1 MCKGKLLLTHY
12 SLIILKRSG
21 TKFMNYFLT
30 YAVYVLILSLLM
42 GLSTWKLFKKMGYNP
57 VFAFIP
63 FYNYFII
70 LKETKHPKWWA
81 ILSYL
86 PIVGPIMM
94 SVFHI
99 YLMKKFGKSLV
110 QHQILT
116 VILPFIYMASVNYS
130 KDAEIEDEEA
140 KNMFLTDEE
149 KSLKKKDSFMGS
161 ITFAVVFATI
171 IHVFVTQPFG
181 IPTGSME
188 RTLLVGD
195 FLFVNKWSYGYR
207 MPMRPLAIPFL
218 QGTVYDFQKD
228 GNPKNDGKSY
238 VDGVKLPYERILQF
252 NKPQR
257 NDIVVFNYP
266 QDSVHTAIDRK
277 DPYVKRCVA
286 VAGETFEMRGGRLF
300 VNGKPE
306 IVLGDQER
314 QHRYI
319 VKTSSQLDVPGLY
332 DIYGFLPVQEIQD
345 GSGFMYAFQGLTDK
359 TAAEIKKLPQ
369 VTEMKEDIMQKG
381 QAAIAYKDENKTKI
395 DTTQSIFPVNKAWNQ
410 DWYGPVRIPKK
421 GDVVAI
427 SKETLPMYRWIIS
440 EYEHNSVAEKNGQI
454 FINNQPATNYTIKQ
468 DYYMMVGDNRDASLD
483 ARFFGFVPEENIVG
497 KPMFTWMSIEGA
509 FSDSGSSYQADG
521 WRIRWD
527 RMFKP
532 TNTGEAN
539 KTSYWWI
546 AAMILIIFFG
556 WEYFVKLFRKNK
568 TEE

>member
-1 MCKGKLLLTHY
+1 
-12 SLIILKRSG
+12 
-21 TKFMNYFLT
+21 MNYFLT
-30 YAVYVLILSLLM
+30 YTVYVLILSVLM
-42 GLSTWKLFKKMGYNP
+42 GISTWKLFKKMGYSP
-57 VFAFIP
+57 LLAFIP

-99 YLMKKFGKSLV
+99 YLMKKFGKTLF
-110 QHQILT
+110 QHQLLT
-116 VILPFIYMASVNYS
+116 VILPFIYMATVNYS
-130 KDAEIEDEEA
+130 KDIEIEDENA
-140 KNMFLTDEE
+140 NDLFMTDEE
-149 KSLKKKDSFMGS
+149 KNAKKKDTFLGS

-207 MPMRPLAIPFL
+207 MPMRPVAIPFL
-218 QGTVYDFQKD
+218 QGTIMDTGQK
-228 GNPKNDGKSY
+228 GNPKDDPKSY
-238 VDGVKLPYERILQF
+238 VEAIKLPYGRIFQF
-252 NKPQR
+252 NKPQK

-266 QDSVHTAIDRK
+266 RDSVHVSLDRA

-286 VAGETFEMRGGRLF
+286 VAGDIFEVRNGKLF

-306 IVLGDQER
+306 TVLGDQKV
-314 QHRYI
+314 QHRYT
-319 VKTSSQLDVPGLY
+319 VKTSDLLDMNSLNAKYGYFWLDEIDRDNHLQY
-332 DIYGFLPVQEIQD
+332 LKINNGYIY
-345 GSGFMYAFQGLTDK
+345 SFQGLDK
-359 TAAEIKKLPQ
+359 ERYNIIKSLPE
-369 VTEMKEDIMQKG
+369 VTEIKEDILAKDISG
-381 QAAIAYKDENKTKI
+381 ISYKDDNKTKI
-395 DTTQSIFPVNKAWNQ
+395 DTTNSIFPINSGWNQ
-410 DWYGPVRIPKK
+410 DQYGPIRIPKK
-421 GDVVAI
+421 GDVI
-427 SKETLPMYRWIIS
+427 TINDKTLPEFQWIIKN
-440 EYEHNSVAEKNGQI
+440 YEHNSLEKRNGKI
-454 FINNQPATNYTIKQ
+454 FINGNETNQYVLKQ

-497 KPMFTWMSIEGA
+497 KPMFTWMSVQGLFEDKNVEYKA
-509 FSDSGSSYQADG
+509 PYKV
-521 WRIRWD
+521 RWE
-527 RMFKP
+527 RMFKA

-546 AAMILIIFFG
+546 AAMILILFFG
-556 WEYFVKLFRKNK
+556 WEYFVKLFRKKN

>member
-1 MCKGKLLLTHY
+1 
-12 SLIILKRSG
+12 
-21 TKFMNYFLT
+21 MNYFLT
-30 YAVYVLILSLLM
+30 YTVYVLILSVLM
-42 GLSTWKLFKKMGYNP
+42 GISTWKLFKKMGYSP
-57 VFAFIP
+57 LFAFIP

-94 SVFHI
+94 SVFHL
-99 YLMKKFGKSLV
+99 YLVKKFGKTLFKD
-110 QHQILT
+110 QILT
-116 VILPFIYMASVNYS
+116 VILPFIYMATINYS
-130 KDAEIEDEEA
+130 KDVELEDENA
-140 KNMFLTDEE
+140 NDLFLTDEE
-149 KSLKKKDSFMGS
+149 KEAKKKDTFLGS

-207 MPMRPLAIPFL
+207 LPMRPLAIPFL
-218 QGTVYDFQKD
+218 QGTIMDTGEK
-228 GNPKNDGKSY
+228 GNPKDDPKSY
-238 VDGVKLPYERILQF
+238 VDGVKLPYTRILQF
-252 NKPQR
+252 NKPQK
-257 NDIVVFNYP
+257 NDVVVFNYP

-286 VAGETFEMRGGRLF
+286 TAGDTFEMRAGRLF

-306 IVLGDQER
+306 TVLGDQEV

-319 VKTSSQLDVPGLY
+319 VTTDSQLDIPTLY
-332 DIYGFLPVQEIQD
+332 KAYGFLPVQEIQQNN
-345 GSGFMYAFQGLTDK
+345 GGFIYGFQGLTDK
-359 TAAEIKKLPQ
+359 IAKDIKELPH
-369 VTEMKEDIMQKG
+369 VIDMKEDVSVKG
-381 QAAIAYKDENKTKI
+381 EAAIAYRDEAKTRI
-395 DTTQSIFPVNKAWNQ
+395 DTTQSIFPVNKPWNQ

-427 SKETLPMYRWIIS
+427 NNETLPMFQWIIS
-440 EYEHNSVAEKNGQI
+440 EYEHNSLEKKNGKI
-454 FINNQPATNYTIKQ
+454 FINGKEANQYTIQQ

-497 KPMFTWMSIEGA
+497 KPMFTWMSLQGA
-509 FSDSGSSYQADG
+509 FADSSSSYQAPFK
-521 WRIRWD
+521 IRWD
-527 RMFKP
+527 RMFKA

-546 AAMILIIFFG
+546 AAMILILFFG
-556 WEYFVKLFRKNK
+556 WEYFVKLFRKKK
-568 TEE
+568 TEDEL

>member
-1 MCKGKLLLTHY
+1 
-12 SLIILKRSG
+12 
-21 TKFMNYFLT
+21 MNYILT
-30 YAVYVLILSLLM
+30 YTVYVLILSVLM
-42 GLSTWKLFKKMGYNP
+42 GISTWKLFKKMGYNP
-57 VFAFIP
+57 LFAFIP

-81 ILSYL
+81 ILSYF

-94 SVFHI
+94 SVFHL
-99 YLMKKFGKSLV
+99 YLMKKFGKNLFKD
-110 QHQILT
+110 QILT
-116 VILPFIYMASVNYS
+116 VILPFIYMATVNYS
-130 KDAEIEDEEA
+130 KDVEIEDENA
-140 KNMFLTDEE
+140 NDLFLTDEE
-149 KSLKKKDSFMGS
+149 KDAKKKDTFLGS

-207 MPMRPLAIPFL
+207 LPMRPVAIPFL
-218 QGTVYDFQKD
+218 QGTIMDTGQK
-228 GNPKNDGKSY
+228 GNPKDDPKSY
-238 VDGVKLPYERILQF
+238 VDGVKLPYTRILQF
-252 NKPQR
+252 NKPQK
-257 NDIVVFNYP
+257 NDVVVFNYP

-286 VAGETFEMRGGRLF
+286 TAGDTFEMRAGRLF

-306 IVLGDQER
+306 TVLGDQEV

-319 VKTSSQLDVPGLY
+319 VTTGSQLDIPSLY
-332 DIYGFLPVQEIQD
+332 NTYGFLPVQEIQTD
-345 GSGFMYAFQGLTDK
+345 KGYLYAFQGLTDK
-359 TAAEIKKLPQ
+359 TAAEIKGLSQ
-369 VTEMKEDIMQKG
+369 VIEMKEDVSPKG
-381 QAAIAYKDENKTKI
+381 EAAIAYKDDLRTKI
-395 DTTQSIFPVNKAWNQ
+395 DTTQSIFPVNKPWNG

-427 SKETLPMYRWIIS
+427 NNESLPMYQWIIS
-440 EYEHNSVAEKNGQI
+440 EYEHNSLEKKNGKI
-454 FINNQPATNYTIKQ
+454 FINGKEANQYTIQQ

-497 KPMFTWMSIEGA
+497 KPMFTWMSLQGA
-509 FSDSGSSYQADG
+509 FADSSSTYQAPFK
-521 WRIRWD
+521 IRWD
-527 RMFKP
+527 RMFKA

-546 AAMILIIFFG
+546 AAMILILFFG
-556 WEYFVKLFRKNK
+556 WEYFVKLFKK
-568 TEE
+568 KKSEDEL

>member
-1 MCKGKLLLTHY
+1 
-12 SLIILKRSG
+12 
-21 TKFMNYFLT
+21 MNYFLT
-30 YAVYVLILSLLM
+30 YTVYVLILSVLM

-63 FYNYFII
+63 FYNYFIV

-99 YLMKKFGKSLV
+99 YLMKKFGKGLV
-110 QHQILT
+110 QHQLLT
-116 VILPFIYMASVNYS
+116 VFLPFIYMASVNYS
-130 KDAEIEDEEA
+130 KDAEIEDEA
-140 KNMFLTDEE
+140 ANDLFLTDEE
-149 KSLKKKDSFMGS
+149 KQLKKKDSFIGS
-161 ITFAVVFATI
+161 VTFAVVFATI

-207 MPMRPLAIPFL
+207 MPMRPVAIPFL

-238 VDGVKLPYERILQF
+238 VDAVKLPYERILQF
-252 NKPQR
+252 NKPQK

-286 VAGETFEMRGGRLF
+286 VAGDTFEMRGGKLF
-300 VNGKPE
+300 VNNKPE
-306 IVLGDQER
+306 TVLGDQER
-314 QHRYI
+314 QHRFI
-319 VKTSSQLDVPGLY
+319 VTTGSQLDIPGLY
-332 DIYGFLPVQEIQD
+332 KIYGFLPVQEIPN
-345 GSGFMYAFQGLTDK
+345 GSGFIYAFQGLTDK
-359 TAAEIKKLPQ
+359 IAAEIKKLPQ
-369 VTEMKEDIMQKG
+369 VIEMKEDIMPKG
-381 QAAIAYKDENKTKI
+381 EAAIAYKDEAKTKI

-427 SKETLPMYRWIIS
+427 NKETLPMYRWIIS
-440 EYEHNSVAEKNGQI
+440 EYEHNSVAERNGQI
-454 FINNQPATNYTIKQ
+454 FINNQPAKDYTIKQ

-509 FSDSGSSYQADG
+509 FDDSSSSYQADG
-521 WRIRWD
+521 WRFRWD
-527 RMFKP
+527 RMFKA

-546 AAMILIIFFG
+546 AAIILILFFG
-556 WEYFVKLFRKNK
+556 WEYFVKLFKKNK
-568 TEE
+568 SEE

>member
-1 MCKGKLLLTHY
+1 
-12 SLIILKRSG
+12 
-21 TKFMNYFLT
+21 MNYFLT
-30 YAVYVLILSLLM
+30 YTVYVLILSLLM
-42 GLSTWKLFKKMGYNP
+42 GISTWKLFKKMGYSP
-57 VFAFIP
+57 LFAFIP

-99 YLMKKFGKSLV
+99 YLMKKFGKNLF
-110 QHQILT
+110 QNQLLT

-130 KDAEIEDEEA
+130 KDVELEDENA
-140 KNMFLTDEE
+140 NDLFLTDEE
-149 KSLKKKDSFMGS
+149 KNTKKKDTFIGS

-207 MPMRPLAIPFL
+207 LPMRPVAIPFL
-218 QGTVYDFQKD
+218 QGTIMDTGEK
-228 GNPKNDGKSY
+228 GNPKDDPKSY
-238 VDGVKLPYERILQF
+238 ADGIKLPYSRILQF
-252 NKPQR
+252 NKPQK

-286 VAGETFEMRGGRLF
+286 VAGDTFEMRGGRLF

-306 IVLGDQER
+306 TVLGDQEV
-314 QHRYI
+314 QHAYT
-319 VKTSSQLDVPGLY
+319 VNTGSQLDIPSLY
-332 DIYGFLPVQEIQD
+332 NTYGFLPVREMQTD
-345 GSGFMYAFQGLTDK
+345 KGFLYAFQGLTDK
-359 TAAEIKKLPQ
+359 TAAEIKALPSVVSMEESIFPKDSATISYKLNAD
-369 VTEMKEDIMQKG
+369 KS
-381 QAAIAYKDENKTKI
+381 AYTKSI
-395 DTTQSIFPVNKAWNQ
+395 DTTQSIFPVNKPWNQ
-410 DWYGPVRIPKK
+410 DWYGPLRIPKK

-427 SKETLPMYRWIIS
+427 NKETLPMYRWVIS
-440 EYEHNSVAEKNGQI
+440 EYEHNSLVERDNQI
-454 FINNQPATNYTIKQ
+454 FINGKPATTYTIKQ
-468 DYYMMVGDNRDASLD
+468 DYYMMIGDNRDASLD

-497 KPMFTWMSIEGA
+497 KPMFTWMSVQGA
-509 FSDSGSSYQADG
+509 FSDTSSTYQAPKKV
-521 WRIRWD
+521 RWE
-527 RMFKP
+527 RMFKA
-532 TNTGEAN
+532 TNTGDAN

-546 AAMILIIFFG
+546 AAMILILFFG
-556 WEYFVKLFRKNK
+556 WEYFVKLFGKK
-568 TEE
+568 KKEEDL

>member
-1 MCKGKLLLTHY
+1 
-12 SLIILKRSG
+12 
-21 TKFMNYFLT
+21 MNYFLT
-30 YAVYVLILSLLM
+30 YTVYVLILSVLM
-42 GLSTWKLFKKMGYNP
+42 GISSWKLFKKMGYSP
-57 VFAFIP
+57 LFAFIP

-94 SVFHI
+94 SVFHL
-99 YLMKKFGKSLV
+99 YLVKKFGKTLFKD
-110 QHQILT
+110 QILT
-116 VILPFIYMASVNYS
+116 VILPFIYMAVINYS
-130 KDAEIEDEEA
+130 KDVELEDENANEL
-140 KNMFLTDEE
+140 FLTDEE
-149 KSLKKKDSFMGS
+149 KNDKKKDTFIGS

-207 MPMRPLAIPFL
+207 LPMRPVAIPFL
-218 QGTVYDFQKD
+218 QGTIMDTGQK
-228 GNPKNDGKSY
+228 GNPKDDPKSY
-238 VDGVKLPYERILQF
+238 VDGVKLPYTRILQF
-252 NKPQR
+252 NKPQK
-257 NDIVVFNYP
+257 NDVVVFNYP

-286 VAGETFEMRGGRLF
+286 AAGDTFEMRAGRLF

-306 IVLGDQER
+306 TVLGDQEV
-314 QHRYI
+314 QHAYVI
-319 VKTSSQLDVPGLY
+319 NTSEQLDIPALY
-332 DIYGFLPVQEIQD
+332 KGYGFLPVNEEQTNN
-345 GSGFMYAFQGLTDK
+345 GFKYTFQGLTDK
-359 TAAEIKKLPQ
+359 IAKDLKALPNVVDMQESILPKGMPAIQYKLNAEKS
-369 VTEMKEDIMQKG
+369 
-381 QAAIAYKDENKTKI
+381 AYTKSI
-395 DTTQSIFPVNKAWNQ
+395 DTTQSIFPVNKPWNP

-427 SKETLPMYRWIIS
+427 NQETLPMYQWIIS
-440 EYEHNSVAEKNGQI
+440 EYEHNSLEKKNGKV
-454 FINNQPATNYTIKQ
+454 FINGKEASQYTIQQ

-497 KPMFTWMSIEGA
+497 KPMFTWMSLQGA
-509 FSDSGSSYQADG
+509 FADSSSTYQAPFK
-521 WRIRWD
+521 IRWE
-527 RMFKP
+527 RMFKA

-546 AAMILIIFFG
+546 AAMILILFFG
-556 WEYFVKLFRKNK
+556 WEYFMKLFGKKK
-568 TEE
+568 TEDD

>member
-1 MCKGKLLLTHY
+1 
-12 SLIILKRSG
+12 
-21 TKFMNYFLT
+21 MNYFLT
-30 YAVYVLILSLLM
+30 YTVYVLILSLLM
-42 GLSTWKLFKKMGYNP
+42 GISTWKLFKKMGYNP
-57 VFAFIP
+57 IFAFIP

-94 SVFHI
+94 SVFHL
-99 YLMKKFGKSLV
+99 YLMKKFGKTLF
-110 QHQILT
+110 QHQLLT
-116 VILPFIYMASVNYS
+116 VILPFIYMATVNYS
-130 KDAEIEDEEA
+130 KDVEIENEAEEIYFA
-140 KNMFLTDEE
+140 GEE
-149 KSLKKKDSFMGS
+149 KEARKKDSFIGS

-207 MPMRPLAIPFL
+207 LPMRPLAIPFL
-218 QGTVYDFQKD
+218 QGTIMDTGEP
-228 GNPKNDGKSY
+228 GNPKDDPKSY
-238 VDGVKLPYERILQF
+238 VDGVKLPYERIFQF
-252 NKPQR
+252 KKPQR
-257 NDIVVFNYP
+257 NDVVVFNYP

-286 VAGETFEMRGGRLF
+286 AAGDTFEMRAGRLF

-306 IVLGDQER
+306 VVLGDQEI
-314 QHRYI
+314 QHAYT
-319 VKTSSQLDVPGLY
+319 VETGAQLDIPGLY
-332 DIYGFLPVQEIQD
+332 NTYGFLPVREMQTEK
-345 GSGFMYAFQGLTDK
+345 GFVYAFQGLTDK
-359 TAAEIKKLPQ
+359 TAADIKALPSVIAMEESIYPKDSATISYKLNADK
-369 VTEMKEDIMQKG
+369 T
-381 QAAIAYKDENKTKI
+381 AYTKTI
-395 DTTQSIFPVNKAWNQ
+395 DTTQSIFPINKPWNQ

-427 SKETLPMYRWIIS
+427 NQETLPMYQWIIS
-440 EYEHNSVAEKNGQI
+440 EYEHNSLENKNGKI
-454 FINNQPATNYTIKQ
+454 LINGQEANQYTIKQ

-497 KPMFTWMSIEGA
+497 KPMFTWMSLQGA
-509 FSDSGSSYQADG
+509 FKDASSTYQAPFK
-521 WRIRWD
+521 IRWD
-527 RMFKP
+527 RMFKA

-546 AAMILIIFFG
+546 AAMILILFFG
-556 WEYFVKLFRKNK
+556 WEYFVKLFKKKK

>member
-1 MCKGKLLLTHY
+1 
-12 SLIILKRSG
+12 
-21 TKFMNYFLT
+21 MNYFLT
-30 YAVYVLILSLLM
+30 YTVYVLILSVLM
-42 GLSTWKLFKKMGYNP
+42 GISTWKLFKKMGYSP
-57 VFAFIP
+57 LFAFIP

-94 SVFHI
+94 SVFHL
-99 YLMKKFGKSLV
+99 YLVKKFGKTLFKD
-110 QHQILT
+110 QILT
-116 VILPFIYMASVNYS
+116 VILPFIYMATINYS
-130 KDAEIEDEEA
+130 KDVELEDENA
-140 KNMFLTDEE
+140 NDLFLTDEE
-149 KSLKKKDSFMGS
+149 KNAKKKDTFLGS

-207 MPMRPLAIPFL
+207 LPMRPLAIPFL
-218 QGTVYDFQKD
+218 QGTIMDTGQK
-228 GNPKNDGKSY
+228 GNPKDDPKSY
-238 VDGVKLPYERILQF
+238 VDAVKLPYTRILQF
-252 NKPQR
+252 NKPQK
-257 NDIVVFNYP
+257 NDVVVFNYP

-286 VAGETFEMRGGRLF
+286 TAGDNFEMRGGRLF

-306 IVLGDQER
+306 TVLGDQEV

-319 VKTSSQLDVPGLY
+319 VITDSQLDIPTLY
-332 DIYGFLPVQEIQD
+332 KAYGFLPVVEQQQNND
-345 GSGFMYAFQGLTDK
+345 GYLYAFQGLTDK
-359 TAAEIKKLPQ
+359 IAKDIKEIPH
-369 VTEMKEDIMQKG
+369 VIDMKEDISVKG
-381 QAAIAYKDENKTKI
+381 EAAIAYKDEARTKI
-395 DTTQSIFPVNKAWNQ
+395 DTTQSIFPVNKPWNA

-427 SKETLPMYRWIIS
+427 NNDTLPMYQWIIS
-440 EYEHNSVAEKNGQI
+440 QYEHNSLEKKNGKI
-454 FINNQPATNYTIKQ
+454 FINGKEANQYTIQQ
-468 DYYMMVGDNRDASLD
+468 DYYMMIGDNRDASLD

-497 KPMFTWMSIEGA
+497 KPMFTWMSLQGA
-509 FSDSGSSYQADG
+509 FADSSSSYQAPFK
-521 WRIRWD
+521 IRWD
-527 RMFKP
+527 RMFKA

-546 AAMILIIFFG
+546 AAMILVLFFG

-568 TEE
+568 TEDEA

>member
-1 MCKGKLLLTHY
+1 
-12 SLIILKRSG
+12 
-21 TKFMNYFLT
+21 MNYFLT
-30 YAVYVLILSLLM
+30 YTVYVLILSLLM
-42 GLSTWKLFKKMGYNP
+42 GISTWKLFKKMGYSP
-57 VFAFIP
+57 LFAFIP

-99 YLMKKFGKSLV
+99 YLMKKFGKSLF
-110 QHQILT
+110 QNQLLT
-116 VILPFIYMASVNYS
+116 VILPFIYMATVNYS
-130 KDAEIEDEEA
+130 KDVEIEDENA
-140 KNMFLTDEE
+140 DDLFMTDEE
-149 KSLKKKDSFMGS
+149 KNSKKKDTFIGS

-207 MPMRPLAIPFL
+207 MPMRPVAIPFL
-218 QGTVYDFQKD
+218 QGTIMDTGQK
-228 GNPKNDGKSY
+228 GNPKDDPKSY
-238 VDGVKLPYERILQF
+238 VDGIKLPYTRIFQF
-252 NKPQR
+252 NKPQK
-257 NDIVVFNYP
+257 NDVVVFNYP

-286 VAGETFEMRGGRLF
+286 VAGDTFEMRAGRLF

-306 IVLGDQER
+306 TVLGDQEV

-319 VKTSSQLDVPGLY
+319 VNTGSQLDIPALY
-332 DIYGFLPVQEIQD
+332 NTYGFLPVQEIQ
-345 GSGFMYAFQGLTDK
+345 GEKGYIYAFQGLTDK
-359 TAAEIKKLPQ
+359 TAQEIKQLPQ
-369 VTEMKEDIMQKG
+369 VIDMKEDVTAKG
-381 QAAIAYKDENKTKI
+381 EAAVYYKDEAKTKI
-395 DTTQSIFPVNKAWNQ
+395 DTTQSIFPINKPWNQ
-410 DWYGPVRIPKK
+410 DWYGPLKIPKK
-421 GDVVAI
+421 GDVVTLNQ
-427 SKETLPMYRWIIS
+427 ETLPEYRWIIS
-440 EYEHNSVAEKNGQI
+440 EYEHNSLENKNGKI
-454 FINNQPATNYTIKQ
+454 FINGKEATQYTIKQ
-468 DYYMMVGDNRDASLD
+468 DYFMMVGDNRDASLD

-497 KPMFTWMSIEGA
+497 KPMFTWMSLQGA
-509 FSDSGSSYQADG
+509 FKDSSSSYQAPFK
-521 WRIRWD
+521 IRWE
-527 RMFKP
+527 RMFKA

-546 AAMILIIFFG
+546 AAMILILFFG
-556 WEYFVKLFRKNK
+556 WEYFVKLFRKKN